1 VAHLSAGTPEFAHHD
16 NHPAAPI
23 AAHDEVAS
31 AASAPATNPVRF
43 TRACLLTVLMCWL
56 LVVFDGYDLIVY
68 GTVQTTLIETT
79 GWGLTKATAGTVGSV
94 AFAGMLVGAILAG
107 RLSDSLG
114 RKRAVLGCA
123 VVFSVFTIA
132 CAFAPNAPRP
142 ASVYTVRHRSGR
154 YHRSRSG
161 LWGGSSTGSVT
172 ARRW

>member
-1 VAHLSAGTPEFAHHD
+1 MHHMTA
-16 NHPAAPI
+16 HPAALT

-31 AASAPATNPVRF
+31 AASAPTAPVRF
-43 TRACLLTVLMCWL
+43 TRAGLLTVLVCWL

-114 RKRAVLGCA
+114 RKTRGARLRGGVLGVHHRLRRRTERTRLRHPAGSWPASASA
-123 VVFSVFTIA
+123 VSSRPRTRWPPVSS
-132 CAFAPNAPRP
+132 RP
-142 ASVYTVRHRSGR
+142 A
-154 YHRSRSG
+154 
-161 LWGGSSTGSVT
+161 GGP
-172 ARRW
+172 WWPP